1 VWPGCFLLPGCEA
14 PSTTMS
20 RSPIQVLLVEDNPID
35 CRLIRGLLEQ
45 QPSATFS
52 VRCADRLHSA
62 HEQLR
67 SSPADVVLLDLTLP
81 DTSGLETF
89 EQLHRHHGHLPIV
102 ILTGVEDEILAATAI
117 EHGAQ
122 DYLIKGQVD
131 RSSLARALR
140 YAIERKRGAE
150 AIHRLNEELEQR
162 VLERT
167 RELTASNRE
176 LEAFCRS
183 VAHDLRAPL
192 RAVDGFSQALEP
204 YSQQL
209 GEQGRGY
216 LRRVREAIQRMA
228 LMIDAMLKMSS
239 VARCPMRR
247 QSVDLSAMAH
257 QVIAELESAS
267 GGPPVEWVVAAGLH
281 TWGDAQLLWMALEN
295 LLGNACKFSRHE
307 RYPRVE
313 LGSDGPGAF
322 FVRDNGVGFDMAYA
336 DKLFGPFERLHGD
349 KFEGIGIG
357 LATTERIISRHGGRI
372 WAASVPGQGA
382 VFHFTLPEKTG
393 GSPPRGRLP

>member
-1 VWPGCFLLPGCEA
+1 M
-14 PSTTMS
+14 T

-35 CRLIRGLLEQ
+35 CRLIRGLLDEH
-45 QPSATFS
+45 PSQTFS
-52 VRCADRLHSA
+52 VRCADRLQTA
-62 HEQLR
+62 GEQLR

-81 DTSGLETF
+81 DATGLETF
-89 EQLHRHHGHLPIV
+89 DLVHRQHGHLPIV

-117 EHGAQ
+117 ERGAQ
-122 DYLIKGQVD
+122 DYLLKGQVD
-131 RSSLARALR
+131 RNSLARALR

-192 RAVDGFSQALEP
+192 RAIDGFSRALEP
-204 YSQQL
+204 HGQQL
-209 GEQGRGY
+209 DEQGRSY
-216 LRRVREAIQRMA
+216 LRRVREATRRMS

-247 QSVDLSAMAH
+247 QRIDLSALAH
-257 QVIAELESAS
+257 KVIAELESPGHA
-267 GGPPVEWVVAAGLH
+267 PPVEWIVVDGLH
-281 TWGDAQLLWMALEN
+281 TCGDVQLLWMVLEN
-295 LLGNACKFSRHE
+295 LLDNACKFSRHE

-313 LGSDGPGAF
+313 LGSSGPGEF
-322 FVRDNGVGFDMAYA
+322 FVRDNGVGFDMAFA
-336 DKLFGPFERLHGD
+336 DKLFTPFERLHGE

-357 LATTERIISRHGGRI
+357 LATTERIVSRHGGRI
-372 WAASVPGQGA
+372 WAESMPGQGA
-382 VFHFTLPEKTG
+382 VFHFTLPDKSGDST
-393 GSPPRGRLP
+393 SPRG